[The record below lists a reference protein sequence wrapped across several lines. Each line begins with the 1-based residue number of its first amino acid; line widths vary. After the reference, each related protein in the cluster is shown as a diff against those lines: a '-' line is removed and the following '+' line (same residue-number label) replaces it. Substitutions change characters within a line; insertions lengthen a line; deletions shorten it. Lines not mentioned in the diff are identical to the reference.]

1 MLKMPILW
9 TAFCTVMAVAASE
22 LQSLQTIQ
30 IDLAPS
36 LNQSYQFSNESI
48 EATIKVRC
56 DGQQYGRDLNIENCK
71 EAFRSIPQSSQ
82 QISFGERRTVQI
94 YDVKVPVRFSSGR

>member
-1 MLKMPILW
+1 
-9 TAFCTVMAVAASE
+9 MAVAASE
-22 LQSLQTIQ
+22 LQSLQTIE

-56 DGQQYGRDLNIENCK
+56 DGQHYGQDLNIEKYK
-71 EAFRSIPQSSQ
+71 EAFQSIPRSSE
-82 QISFGERRTVQI
+82 QISFGEGRTAEN
-94 YDVKVPVRFSSGR
+94 YDVKIPVRFSSGR